1 MTPAFSGLMESPI
14 GPLAILASNIG
25 IQQIKIH
32 DGKNLPEKR
41 NDHIELLIQELEQYF
56 AGDLHVYSVPLDLKS
71 GTKFQQSIWKLVSGI
86 PYGSTMSYGEIAT
99 SYGDIKAVRA
109 VGLAN
114 GKNPIPIVIPCHR
127 IVGSDGSLTGYALGI
142 ELKRWL
148 LDFEYA
154 HRKTPE
160 GMLF

>member
-1 MTPAFSGLMESPI
+1 MKAPYSGLLQSPI
-14 GPLAILASNIG
+14 GTLEISASDLG
-25 IQQIKIH
+25 IQRIQINKEVNIPI
-32 DGKNLPEKR
+32 LL
-41 NDHIELLIQELEQYF
+41 NDHVSHVMEELKEYFSGELQAF
-56 AGDLHVYSVPLDLKS
+56 SVPLDLSS
-71 GTKFQQSIWKLVSGI
+71 GTVFQQSIWKLVSQI
-86 PYGSTMSYGEIAT
+86 PYGSTQSYGEIAQ

-127 IVGSDGSLTGYALGI
+127 VVGSDGSLTGYSLGL

-148 LDFEYA
+148 LEFEHA
-154 HRKTPE
+154 HRKAPE